1 MGILSRLFG
10 AEPKFKRPRVWSN
23 EELKKIGKLLQG
35 SIVNVSGWKDED
47 KEGGHYKDYFS
58 RATEYTIT
66 NYSSTYKGFQGGSN
80 EIGLDL
86 TAPLAPELVE
96 RFDTVFNHTTLE
108 HIFEVQTAFA
118 NLSKMAKENVLVIVP
133 FLQQQH
139 GPEYGDYWR
148 FTPLAMKNLMEKN
161 GLRLAYISYNDSDKD
176 SIYILALGTKKNT
189 SEFDTIPGN
198 QVDSIDKVFI
208 GTKIIRRR
216 FLGVPIG

>member
-1 MGILSRLFG
+1 MGILSKLFG
-10 AEPKFKRPRVWSN
+10 PEPKFKRPRVWSN

-47 KEGGHYKDYFS
+47 KEGGHYANYFP

-86 TAPLAPELVE
+86 TAPLAQELVG

-139 GPEYGDYWR
+139 G
-148 FTPLAMKNLMEKN
+148 
-161 GLRLAYISYNDSDKD
+161 
-176 SIYILALGTKKNT
+176 
-189 SEFDTIPGN
+189 
-198 QVDSIDKVFI
+198 QI
-208 GTKIIRRR
+208 GRAH
-216 FLGVPIG
+216 V